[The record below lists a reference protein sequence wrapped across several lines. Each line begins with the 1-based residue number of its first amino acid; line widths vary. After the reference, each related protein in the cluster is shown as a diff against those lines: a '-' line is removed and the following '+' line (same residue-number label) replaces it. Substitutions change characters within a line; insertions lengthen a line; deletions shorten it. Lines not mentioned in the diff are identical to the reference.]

1 MLNKQTHSRH
11 NQTGAALAISL
22 LILLMM
28 TLIGV
33 NSMRGTVLQER
44 MASNTKDRNQ
54 AFQAAETALR
64 EAETYLQNIVTIGAF
79 DGTAGLFSDTQA
91 EPDLLTYATWT
102 SNATSIEASV
112 VPGSVSRPRYFIK
125 QKSLITGT
133 EGAMNMSG
141 YGDNKGSGD
150 VTTFLITARG
160 VGASQDD
167 DGATTEV
174 ILRSNYGR
182 IF

>member
-1 MLNKQTHSRH
+1 MLNNKAYPLHKQS
-11 NQTGAALAISL
+11 GAVLAVSL
-22 LILLMM
+22 MILLMM

-33 NSMRGTVLQER
+33 SSMRGTVLQER

-54 AFQAAETALR
+54 AFQAAETAIR
-64 EAETYLQNIVTIGAF
+64 EAEAYLQSIVTIGSF

-91 EPDLLTYATWT
+91 EPDFLSYTTWS
-102 SNATSIEASV
+102 SNASSIEASV

-133 EGAMNMSG
+133 QGAMNMSG

-174 ILRSNYGR
+174 ILRSNFGR